1 MQPNLSPDRR
11 SQEWSL
17 TVRQPIE
24 LVFNVF
30 RVSADLLDEFP
41 VLLVIVTDG
50 RCFFRPI
57 NQEAVSCLAEWAQD
71 DKEALD
77 VFKALGRRVLDLRAI
92 YEIDVPCSRTSAMRG
107 PSTSAVQ
114 RPALGRFGF
123 GWSPSLKAA
132 SSSASSRLSSG

>member
-1 MQPNLSPDRR
+1 MAGS
-11 SQEWSL
+11 
-17 TVRQPIE
+17 
-24 LVFNVF
+24 
-30 RVSADLLDEFP
+30 
-41 VLLVIVTDG
+41 
-50 RCFFRPI
+50 FFRPI

-123 GWSPSLKAA
+123 GLVAFAEGGLLIGVVEIELRVISL
-132 SSSASSRLSSG
+132 

>member
-1 MQPNLSPDRR
+1 MQPNLLPDRR

-50 RCFFRPI
+50 R
-57 NQEAVSCLAEWAQD
+57 
-71 DKEALD
+71 
-77 VFKALGRRVLDLRAI
+77 
-92 YEIDVPCSRTSAMRG
+92 
-107 PSTSAVQ
+107 
-114 RPALGRFGF
+114 
-123 GWSPSLKAA
+123 
-132 SSSASSRLSSG
+132 